1 MKRCAVLLVF
11 LLSSTLWLVAGDPV
25 RTGTVSGI
33 VTDAGSGEQLT
44 GVRVEVVET
53 GAIAFTDRFGS
64 FIFAEPFSGPVT
76 LSFSLVSFEK
86 CSVPVAPSGLSAPLS
101 VSLSER

>member
-1 MKRCAVLLVF
+1 MKRC
-11 LLSSTLWLVAGDPV
+11 STLLYFFLAFPLWILAGDPV

-33 VTDAGSGEQLT
+33 VTDAGSGDQLT

-53 GAIAFTDRFGS
+53 GEIAFTDRLGS
-64 FIFAEPFSGPVT
+64 FILAEPISGPVT

-86 CSVPVAPSGLSAPLS
+86 CKIPVTPDNLSAPLS
-101 VSLSER
+101 VSLTER